1 MSQDAVG
8 EGTPDTPDVVNAGG
22 DAPVLDIGSE
32 AEEYE
37 RSTPMVRGRVD
48 KTGAAMG
55 TGRRKT
61 AVARVRIRDGK
72 GNITINGREFTEY
85 FPVVMQQQAVLDA
98 LDATG
103 KREQVDCI
111 ITCTGGGPNGQ
122 AFACKMGISRALISL
137 DSETFSTLRGGG
149 YLTRDSR
156 MKERK
161 KYGLRGARR
170 GVQFSKR

>member
-1 MSQDAVG
+1 MVAAKKDKVS
-8 EGTPDTPDVVNAGG
+8 G
-22 DAPVLDIGSE
+22 DSL
-32 AEEYE
+32 
-37 RSTPMVRGRVD
+37 
-48 KTGAAMG
+48 G

-61 AVARVRIRDGK
+61 AIARVRIRPGSGK
-72 GNITINGREFTEY
+72 IVVNGRELAHY
-85 FPVVMQQQAVLDA
+85 FPVISQQQAVLEA

-103 KREQVDCI
+103 KREQVDVS
-111 ITCTGGGPNGQ
+111 ITCSGGGPNGQ
-122 AFACKMGISRALISL
+122 AGACKMGISRALIGL
-137 DSETFSTLRGGG
+137 DGETFPTLRDGG

>member
-1 MSQDAVG
+1 MVAAKKDK
-8 EGTPDTPDVVNAGG
+8 VNG
-22 DAPVLDIGSE
+22 DCL
-32 AEEYE
+32 
-37 RSTPMVRGRVD
+37 
-48 KTGAAMG
+48 G

-61 AVARVRIRDGK
+61 AIARVRIRAGSGK
-72 GNITINGREFTEY
+72 ITINDREMTAY
-85 FPVVMQQQAVLDA
+85 FPVIMQQQTVLEA

-103 KREQVDCI
+103 KRDQVDVQ
-111 ITCTGGGPNGQ
+111 ITCSGGGPNGQ
-122 AFACKMGISRALISL
+122 AGACKMGISRALLAL
-137 DSETFSTLRGGG
+137 DSETFPTLRGGG